1 MREAHDIA
9 PRLNARGWRLAVAE
23 SCTGGLLG
31 HEITQV
37 SGSSAYFLGGV
48 IAYADDVKMDLLDV
62 SEASLIRWGA
72 VSAQVALEM
81 AAGVCRCTGAE
92 AGLSITGIAGPSGGT
107 PQKPVGLTYIGMAV
121 PGERRAWR
129 HVWDGDRSA
138 NKQASARAA
147 LAHLLEYLGSC
158 PC

>member
-1 MREAHDIA
+1 MREAQDIA

-48 IAYADDVKMDLLDV
+48 ISYADDVKMNLLGV

-92 AGLSITGIAGPSGGT
+92 VGLSITGIAGPTGGT
-107 PQKPVGLTYIGMAV
+107 PQKPVGLTFIGLAA
-121 PGERRAWR
+121 PHERRAWR
-129 HVWDGDRSA
+129 HVWDGNRSE

-147 LAHLLEYLGSC
+147 LAHLLRYLG
-158 PC
+158 

>member
-9 PRLNARGWRLAVAE
+9 LLLKARGWRIAVAE

-48 IAYADDVKMDLLDV
+48 IAYADDVKMGLLGV

-81 AAGVCRCTGAE
+81 AAGARRQIGAE
-92 AGLSITGIAGPSGGT
+92 VGVSITGIAGPTGGT
-107 PQKPVGLTYIGMAV
+107 AEKPVGLTYIGLAA
-121 PGERRAWR
+121 PHERRTWR
-129 HVWDGDRSA
+129 HVWSGDRTE
-138 NKQASARAA
+138 NKRASVRAA
-147 LAHLLEYLGSC
+147 LAHLRRYLE
-158 PC
+158 

>member
-1 MREAHDIA
+1 MREAQNIA

-48 IAYADDVKMDLLDV
+48 ISYADDVKMNLLGV

-92 AGLSITGIAGPSGGT
+92 VGLSITGIAGPTGGT
-107 PQKPVGLTYIGMAV
+107 PQKPVGLTFIGLAA
-121 PGERRAWR
+121 PHERRAWR
-129 HVWDGDRSA
+129 HVWDGNRSE

-147 LAHLLEYLGSC
+147 LAHLLRYLG
-158 PC
+158 